1 MRDPTNLYAV
11 ECDLLF
17 QLVAVVGEYVDFMSA
32 FLLNPQMENDI
43 KIPLVLI
50 IVKFYLWRVI
60 ARKTGGRYCFDTS
73 GNARVINKKTSI
85 SI

>member
-1 MRDPTNLYAV
+1 MRDSMDLYAV

-43 KIPLVLI
+43 KIPLVFI

-60 ARKTGGRYCFDTS
+60 TRKNRG
-73 GNARVINKKTSI
+73 
-85 SI
+85 